1 MTLKQLIE
9 LVRQHH
15 PDMPEPLIKIYLN
28 KALDDFCRKTKM
40 LKGYKQISSIA
51 DQRYYDLDSSII
63 EVTRVD
69 IDNYEIP
76 RIVGKPEYEDVS

>member
-1 MTLKQLIE
+1 MI
-9 LVRQHH
+9 
-15 PDMPEPLIKIYLN
+15 
-28 KALDDFCRKTKM
+28 
-40 LKGYKQISSIA
+40 KGYKNVSSVA

-76 RIVGKPEYEDVS
+76 RLVGKPEFEDVS